1 MRLPDELSVR
11 YNSEMLIL
19 ASQSPRRAELLQN
32 ARIPFLVKPANIPEV
47 RADGEAPEAYVQR
60 LARAKAEA
68 VVPQLQDGDIAL
80 GADTTVVIG
89 DSVLEKPDSPVDAA
103 RMLQQLAGKTH
114 KVITGVCLAGA
125 NSVFFDVAAE
135 ITDVRF
141 TAINESEIQSY
152 VATGEPLDK
161 AGAYGIQGMASR
173 WVAGINGCYFNVV
186 GLPVS
191 LVYSMLRKRGA
202 L

>member
-1 MRLPDELSVR
+1 
-11 YNSEMLIL
+11 MLIL

-32 ARIPFLVKPANIPEV
+32 ARIRFLAKPADIPEI
-47 RADGEAPEAYVQR
+47 RAHNEAPDDYVRR

-68 VVPQLQDGDIAL
+68 IVPQLENGDIVL

-89 DSVLEKPDSPVDAA
+89 DSVLEKPKSSADAE
-103 RMLQQLAGKTH
+103 RMLQQLSGKTH

-125 NSVFFDVAAE
+125 NGEFIDVDSE
-135 ITDVRF
+135 TTEVRF
-141 TAINESEIQSY
+141 TVINASEIQNY

-173 WVAGINGCYFNVV
+173 WVVGITGCYFNVV

-191 LVYSMLRKRGA
+191 LVCSMLRKRGA